1 MKGGALMLITKETII
16 GELVRNY
23 PEAID
28 ILMNF
33 GMGCIGCP
41 ASQAESIQD
50 AALVHGINVNE
61 LLEEL
66 KEKLDK

>member
-1 MKGGALMLITKETII
+1 MLITKETII